1 MEGSN
6 KNNSKLPCTGT
17 CVCVC
22 VYVRETSKMVM
33 FSVYV
38 GGSVGQLYSNI
49 FCYMKL

>member
-1 MEGSN
+1 
-6 KNNSKLPCTGT
+6 
-17 CVCVC
+17 
-22 VYVRETSKMVM
+22 MVM